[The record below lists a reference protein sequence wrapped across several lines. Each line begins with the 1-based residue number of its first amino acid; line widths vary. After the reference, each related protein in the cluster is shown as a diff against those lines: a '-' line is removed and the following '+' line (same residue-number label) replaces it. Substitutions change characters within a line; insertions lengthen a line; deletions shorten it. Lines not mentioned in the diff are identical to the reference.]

1 MRLVSVACGWLTV
14 TILLLACSA
23 CAGSEAGPD
32 SEAGTEIPEN
42 EYGLEVIDNKDLYL
56 QTVAEDP
63 SKELVDLEEEISGI
77 RLDVRYA
84 TEDNFMEEQLYPVAK
99 AVLRKPAAEFLSE
112 VQEDLKERGLELKVF
127 DGYRPYEVTERMWE
141 PYQDPDFVADP
152 AEGSRH
158 NRGCAVDAT
167 LVDSATGE
175 ELPMPT
181 DYDDFTEK
189 AAHDYVDLP
198 EEVIRNRDLLREVME
213 GHSFAALETEWW
225 HYDCQNW
232 ERFEIMDL
240 PLESVP

>member
-1 MRLVSVACGWLTV
+1 MA
-14 TILLLACSA
+14 ILLLAVTA
-23 CAGSEAGPD
+23 CAGSDAGT
-32 SEAGTEIPEN
+32 EAGTEIPEN
-42 EYGLEVIDNKDLYL
+42 EYGLEVVDDKDLYL

-63 SKELVDLEEEISGI
+63 SKELVDVEEEVSGI

-84 TEDNFMEEQLYPVAK
+84 MEDNFMEKQLYPVTK

-167 LVDSATGE
+167 LVESGTGE
-175 ELPMPT
+175 ELPMST
-181 DYDDFTEK
+181 GYDDFTEK
-189 AAHDYVDLP
+189 AAHDYGDPP
-198 EEVIRNRDLLREVME
+198 EEAIRNRDLLREVME
-213 GHSFAALETEWW
+213 GQGFAALETDWW
-225 HYDCQNW
+225 HYDCQPW
-232 ERFEIMDL
+232 YPKCTCR
-240 PLESVP
+240 S